1 MARKLVLIFQILS
14 IGFLFAG
21 CETAYDPGDAD
32 VSVGSATASPATGI
46 SDADRFRMGDLV
58 KVTFSGLADPILPHE
73 ERIKDD
79 GNITL
84 SMIGSLKAVGKTPGE
99 LQKELY
105 DLYVPKYFKPSSGFN
120 LTVQSMERV
129 YYVGGEVRQS
139 GPRLYIGETTVT
151 KAIQAAGDF
160 TDFAKKSKVT
170 LTRADGT
177 SIKVNCSKAIKNPRF
192 DPPVF
197 PGDKIYV
204 PRRIL

>member
-1 MARKLVLIFQILS
+1 MARKLALIFQILS
-14 IGFLFAG
+14 IGFLFVG
-21 CETAYDPGDAD
+21 CETAYDPGYADAPEA
-32 VSVGSATASPATGI
+32 SATASPATGNA
-46 SDADRFRMGDLV
+46 DADRFRMGDLV
-58 KVTFSGLADPILPHE
+58 KVTFSGLVDPILPHE

-105 DLYVPKYFKPSSGFN
+105 DLYVPKYFKASSGFN

-129 YYVGGEVRQS
+129 YYVGGEVRKS
-139 GPRLYIGETTVT
+139 GPVLYIGETTVT

-160 TDFAKKSKVT
+160 TDYAKKSKVT

-177 SIKVNCSKAIKNPRF
+177 SIKVNCNKAIKDPRF

>member
-1 MARKLVLIFQILS
+1 MARKLALIFQILS

-32 VSVGSATASPATGI
+32 VSVGSATASPATGNA
-46 SDADRFRMGDLV
+46 DADRFRMGDMV
-58 KVTFSGLADPILPHE
+58 KVTFSGIEPISPHE

-84 SMIGSLKAVGKTPGE
+84 SMIGSVKAVGRTPGE

-105 DLYVPKYFKPSSGFN
+105 DLYVPKFYKPNSGFN
-120 LTVQSMERV
+120 VTVQAPERV
-129 YYVGGEVRQS
+129 YYVGGEVRKS
-139 GPRLYIGETTVT
+139 GPVLYIGETTVT

-177 SIKVNCSKAIKNPRF
+177 SIKVNCNKAIKDPRF